1 MKIMIKGTG
10 KLADKEL
17 HIYDNNG
24 IDWVEDCIDAGE
36 LPYDSDLDACV
47 MTQEEFDWWVD
58 YLAKAQA
65 DYDEEQELRALYG
78 SNAVLRI
85 LDDEFRG
92 VNDYDDR
99 HAAYQRAFARI
110 RAELGGSVAGAHRNG

>member
-1 MKIMIKGTG
+1 MKIMIKETG

-24 IDWVEDCIDAGE
+24 IDWVEDCIGNAGG
-36 LPYDSDLDACV
+36 LHYDRELDACT
-47 MTQEEFDWWVD
+47 MTQAEFDWWAD
-58 YLAKAQA
+58 YLDKAQA
-65 DYDEEQELRALYG
+65 DYNEEQELRALYG

-92 VNDYDDR
+92 VNDYDDH

-110 RAELGGSVAGAHRNG
+110 RAELGR